1 MGVIQLMKSQAVN
14 IIKNTKRLIKKGK
27 TVVIH
32 RDRLPDFIIIGVQ
45 KGGTTSLFYY
55 LSQHPS
61 ITLPKT
67 KEIHYYDLNYEKGLK
82 WYKAHFPVKK
92 SMITGEASPY
102 YIFHPLVAERIYRDN
117 PKAKLI
123 VMLRNPIIRAYSQYH
138 MERKKGHDKMPSFE
152 DAIHAEPER
161 VDEESLKL
169 KQSVIQKSWN
179 HQVYSYLA
187 RGEYAKQLKEW
198 FKYFSKD
205 QFLFIKS
212 EEFFENPVS
221 VLDEVCMFL
230 GVTSF
235 TPTDITPLN
244 ASQYDPINPD
254 IKNYLKDYF
263 KNDNRD
269 LCELIGDKFKWSG
282 YE

>member
-1 MGVIQLMKSQAVN
+1 MKSKPVS
-14 IIKNTKRLIKKGK
+14 ILKNTRRLIKKGK
-27 TVVIH
+27 SLILNPS
-32 RDRLPDFIIIGVQ
+32 RLPDFIIIGVQ
-45 KGGTTSLFYY
+45 KGGTTSLFHY

-61 ITLPKT
+61 IALPKT
-67 KEIHYYDLNYEKGLK
+67 KEIHYYDLNFEKGLR
-82 WYKAHFPVKK
+82 WYKAHFPYKK

-102 YIFHPLVAERIYRDN
+102 YIFHPLVPKRIYLEN
-117 PKAKLI
+117 PKVKLI
-123 VMLRNPIIRAYSQYH
+123 VMLRNPVTRAYSQFQ
-138 MERKKGHDKMPSFE
+138 MESKR
-152 DAIHAEPER
+152 R
-161 VDEESLKL
+161 YSLKL